1 MQSRLFKA
9 ALTLF
14 LCLAA
19 GGAAWFLLQGP
30 EGLVRLGNRDLKPG
44 ELRPEGYQDAG
55 LTDRTGMKPRLAQK
69 TSFAS
74 TVYLE
79 HSSCGSDC
87 WTYDIAEDQAA
98 LNLAARVSFDCPQG
112 DIVEELRVT
121 FPDGRAQVIYDA
133 DNGLVRR
140 RFEKT
145 VVLEP
150 WTPDQIRERAGQALG
165 GDWQGPRLGQGGNV
179 QSANITLRQA
189 VLVEGRC
196 QLDPTPRSESFQV
209 DSLLSVIDTAWTL
222 PAR

>member
-1 MQSRLFKA
+1 MRSRLFKA
-9 ALTLF
+9 TLILF
-14 LCLAA
+14 LCVAA
-19 GGAAWFLLQGP
+19 GGTVWVVLHGP
-30 EGLVRLGNRDLKPG
+30 DGLVRLGNRDIEPDD
-44 ELRPEGYQDAG
+44 LRPEGYEEAG
-55 LTDRTGMKPRLAQK
+55 LTDWTGTRPRLAQK

-79 HSSCGSDC
+79 HSPCGSDC
-87 WTYDIAEDQAA
+87 WTYDMAEDQGA

-112 DIVEELRVT
+112 DIVEDLRVV

-133 DNGLVRR
+133 DSGLVRR

-145 VVLEP
+145 VILEP

-165 GDWQGPRLGQGGNV
+165 GNWQGPRLGQGGNV
-179 QSANITLRQA
+179 QSANITLRQT

-196 QLDPTPRSESFQV
+196 QLDPTPRTRSFQV
-209 DSLLSVIDTAWTL
+209 DSFLSVIDTAWTL